1 MAKKRKSDRYK
12 KGGTEFYLGEQ
23 HCECLRTDFAVKFQ
37 KSVQHYGKNKTRSK
51 YKFNMGW
58 SVFRLWA
65 KFTWHAR
72 TDVLTQDKI
81 LPDIWER
88 RHDFR
93 VES

>member
-1 MAKKRKSDRYK
+1 MIDIKK
-12 KGGTEFYLGEQ
+12 EALNFILGEQ
-23 HCECLRTDFAVKFQ
+23 HCECLRTDIAVKFQ

-51 YKFNMGW
+51 YKFNIGW

-72 TDVLTQDKI
+72 TVVLTQDKI